1 MPCLYR
7 HGQERAD
14 GNALGTARTPGSGTR
29 AFGLHALQG
38 DSSSDSLLSRL
49 LRFSPPIPTERS
61 LIGLERPYGGSTFA
75 NLSYVYARRLYLVS
89 FVSLAPSA
97 RGLPPSPQKVPL
109 DGPDAVLSLAAMLS
123 KCGKDDVPHGYVEG

>member
-1 MPCLYR
+1 M
-7 HGQERAD
+7 
-14 GNALGTARTPGSGTR
+14 
-29 AFGLHALQG
+29 
-38 DSSSDSLLSRL
+38 
-49 LRFSPPIPTERS
+49 
-61 LIGLERPYGGSTFA
+61 